1 MEIIIDQ
8 LTGNPVYLSVAV
20 VLALIILFG
29 VIKKLI
35 KLVIIGAAIFVLYI
49 AYMVWTGKEIPKSL
63 HDVQQTI
70 QDTVEKGKEKGGQI
84 LEKKVG
90 EKIDQVFNKE

>member
-1 MEIIIDQ
+1 METIIDQ
-8 LTGNPVYLSVAV
+8 LTENPVYLAVAV

-35 KLVIIGAAIFVLYI
+35 KLVIVGAAIFVLYI
-49 AYMVWTGKEIPKSL
+49 AYMVWTGKEIPKSI
-63 HDVQQTI
+63 HDVKQTI
-70 QDTVEKGKEKGGQI
+70 QETVEKTKDKGEQI

-90 EKIDQVFNKE
+90 EKLDRMFDKE

>member
-1 MEIIIDQ
+1 
-8 LTGNPVYLSVAV
+8 LTGNPVYLAVAV

-29 VIKKLI
+29 VIKKHI
-35 KLVIIGAAIFVLYI
+35 KLNIIRAAILVLDI
-49 AYMVWTGKEIPKSL
+49 DHMVWAGKEIPKSL

-90 EKIDQVFNKE
+90 EKIDQVFDKE

>member
-1 MEIIIDQ
+1 
-8 LTGNPVYLSVAV
+8 
-20 VLALIILFG
+20 
-29 VIKKLI
+29 
-35 KLVIIGAAIFVLYI
+35 
-49 AYMVWTGKEIPKSL
+49 MVWTGKEIPKSL

>member
-1 MEIIIDQ
+1 METIIDQ
-8 LTGNPVYLSVAV
+8 LTGNPVYLAVAV

-49 AYMVWTGKEIPKSL
+49 AYMIWTGKEIPKSL

-70 QDTVEKGKEKGGQI
+70 QDTVEKGKEKSGQI
-84 LEKKVG
+84 FEKKVG
-90 EKIDQVFNKE
+90 EKIDQVFDKE

>member
-1 MEIIIDQ
+1 METIIDQ
-8 LTGNPVYLSVAV
+8 LAGNPVYLAVAV

-49 AYMVWTGKEIPKSL
+49 AYMVWAGKEIPKSL
-63 HDVQQTI
+63 MMCSKQSRI
-70 QDTVEKGKEKGGQI
+70 QLKKERR
-84 LEKKVG
+84 KV
-90 EKIDQVFNKE
+90 NK

>member
-1 MEIIIDQ
+1 METIIDQ

-35 KLVIIGAAIFVLYI
+35 KLVI

-90 EKIDQVFNKE
+90 EKIDQVFDKE